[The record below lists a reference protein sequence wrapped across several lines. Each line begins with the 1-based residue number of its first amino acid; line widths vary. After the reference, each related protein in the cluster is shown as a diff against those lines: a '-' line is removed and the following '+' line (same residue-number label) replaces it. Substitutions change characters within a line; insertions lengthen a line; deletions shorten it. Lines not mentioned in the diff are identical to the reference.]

1 MNLIDRA
8 KAPTPKFFR
17 IVRNIGLIVAAVGG
31 ALIASP
37 VTVPTVIVTIGS
49 YLTVIG
55 GVLTAV
61 SQVTVDD
68 SSLEDR

>member
-37 VTVPTVIVTIGS
+37 VTVPAVIVTIGS

>member
-37 VTVPTVIVTIGS
+37 VTVPAVIVTIGS

-55 GVLTAV
+55 GVLSAV